1 MCCMAQVTRA
11 IDRTHTWGTSGA
23 LGFTHNGC
31 ARLVHSW
38 RPLQTCLW
46 VTRLVQRHRAGNV
59 AMRRVRS
66 CIVLK
71 HTRTYLCPSC
81 TLGTP
86 RKPSRGQDTL
96 CAQVSQKNRV
106 PKLYHSQYTSH
117 ASSRGC
123 SRKTVVGFT
132 SHALTA
138 RGSAQKRPKEAKRG
152 LGDIWKIP
160 KTLATPLWAIA
171 KYLGF
176 DWDLA
181 ENLSCQIGLTG
192 TH

>member
-1 MCCMAQVTRA
+1 VCASSPRKPQMCCMAQVTRA

-66 CIVLK
+66 CVVSK
-71 HTRTYLCPSC
+71 HTRTYLW
-81 TLGTP
+81 TLSVLYARHASKAIARAGHIV
-86 RKPSRGQDTL
+86 
-96 CAQVSQKNRV
+96 CQVSQTNRV
-106 PKLYHSQYTSH
+106 PKLCHSQYTSH

-132 SHALTA
+132 SHALGFTSHALTA
-138 RGSAQKRPKEAKRG
+138 RGSAQKRLKEAKRG
-152 LGDIWKIP
+152 LGDIWKKP
-160 KTLATPLWAIA
+160 KKFGNP
-171 KYLGF
+171 
-176 DWDLA
+176 
-181 ENLSCQIGLTG
+181 CQIFGI
-192 TH
+192 

>member
-1 MCCMAQVTRA
+1 MCASSPRKPQMCCMAQVTRA

-71 HTRTYLCPSC
+71 HTRTYLTSVRLVRSARLENHRAGRTHCVPRFRKKTGCQSC
-81 TLGTP
+81 TTANTP
-86 RKPSRGQDTL
+86 ATRVLEGAAGRPWWVHISR
-96 CAQVSQKNRV
+96 AYS
-106 PKLYHSQYTSH
+106 
-117 ASSRGC
+117 
-123 SRKTVVGFT
+123 
-132 SHALTA
+132 A
-138 RGSAQKRPKEAKRG
+138 R
-152 LGDIWKIP
+152 
-160 KTLATPLWAIA
+160 
-171 KYLGF
+171 
-176 DWDLA
+176 
-181 ENLSCQIGLTG
+181 IGPETTEG
-192 TH
+192 RRS